1 MKWCNAL
8 LVKNSI
14 VVAIL
19 FTPFSI
25 KFFILFRREVSMEIQ
40 SIGLEELKQLID
52 SLDYDLS
59 DLYDIEILAA
69 CTGTCSTC
77 NGVCQ
82 KCNAGASN
90 GNSR

>member
-1 MKWCNAL
+1 MKMQN
-8 LVKNSI
+8 
-14 VVAIL
+14 
-19 FTPFSI
+19 
-25 KFFILFRREVSMEIQ
+25 
-40 SIGLEELKQLID
+40 IGLEELKQLID

-59 DLYDIEILAA
+59 DLSDIEILAA

>member
-1 MKWCNAL
+1 
-8 LVKNSI
+8 
-14 VVAIL
+14 
-19 FTPFSI
+19 
-25 KFFILFRREVSMEIQ
+25 MEIQ
-40 SIGLEELKQLID
+40 SIGMEELKQLID

-59 DLYDIEILAA
+59 DLADIEILAA